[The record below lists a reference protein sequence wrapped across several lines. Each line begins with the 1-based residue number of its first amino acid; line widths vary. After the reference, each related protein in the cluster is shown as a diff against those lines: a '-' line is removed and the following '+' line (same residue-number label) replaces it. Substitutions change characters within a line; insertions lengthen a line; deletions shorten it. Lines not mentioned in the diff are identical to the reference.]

1 MIDQAISALVS
12 AWYVTL
18 TATCLLFVALAVAP
32 YWDGAIYLKS
42 LHETLA
48 ADPM

>member
-1 MIDQAISALVS
+1 MINDAVSALVS

-18 TATCLLFVALAVAP
+18 TATALLVIALAAAP
-32 YWDGAIYLKS
+32 YWDSAVYLRA
-42 LHETLA
+42 LHEALA